1 MTTDVV
7 VSERPVEV
15 LVAPPPSA
23 EAFIRSRQELAG
35 MFERRKP
42 DLTIYRGMMI
52 ETPEPIDPM
61 ELAPIEEPLQETTE
75 LPALWLVTELADV
88 AVVEPGGSGSRL
100 WRGVMVGLVLA
111 IPFWIGAWVA
121 LRMLAVPS

>member
-1 MTTDVV
+1 MSADVM
-7 VSERPVEV
+7 VSESPAPVG
-15 LVAPPPSA
+15 VAPPPSA
-23 EAFIRSRQELAG
+23 AGFIRSRHELMEG
-35 MFERRKP
+35 FERRTP
-42 DLTIYRGMMI
+42 DRTIYRGSMFDA
-52 ETPEPIDPM
+52 PEPIDPM
-61 ELAPIEEPLQETTE
+61 ELAPIEEPWRETTE
-75 LPALWLVTELADV
+75 LPVVWLVTELADV